1 MVHPHDQDQAAEGDQ
16 AMNRTLILSLFLVS
30 LIAFLLYS
38 PGTYSPGTVSS
49 HESMMP
55 ESPQAAQTA
64 MNSSID
70 CVFIS
75 SSLPGQSQYL
85 SVPQNTSG
93 ALLYPDLSIKIIASV
108 NSSYDVYI
116 DGKIISSGNVSG
128 IKDIPYVIPNGT
140 SKVSISVGVGQ
151 TDWNFPN
158 EVVSSIP
165 VSKYYGPKPP
175 AALYTYY
182 EYEVGIAKGFIAGI
196 FGVAI
201 AMFSGRKYVLE
212 KEKREAIFI

>member
-16 AMNRTLILSLFLVS
+16 EMNRTLILSLFLVS
-30 LIAFLLYS
+30 LIAFLL
-38 PGTYSPGTVSS
+38 YSPGTVSS

-175 AALYTYY
+175 ALQYTYLQIQMA
-182 EYEVGIAKGFIAGI
+182 IAKGFVSAI
-196 FGVAI
+196 FGIAI
-201 AMFSGRKYVLE
+201 AMFTARKFILE